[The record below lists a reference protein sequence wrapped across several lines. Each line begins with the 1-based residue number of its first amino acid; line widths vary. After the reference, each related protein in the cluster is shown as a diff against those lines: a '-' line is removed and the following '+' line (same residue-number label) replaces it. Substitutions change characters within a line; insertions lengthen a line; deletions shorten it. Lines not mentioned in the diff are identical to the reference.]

1 MRLIV
6 LAASLATI
14 SALRLSAAKAA
25 PAQAGTARRGRAVA
39 QALGDSTADRKER
52 LWSAW
57 KLDPPQLTGPE
68 GSLFCDCTMVRI
80 VLSRPWPWP

>member
-1 MRLIV
+1 MWLIV

-14 SALRLSAAKAA
+14 SALRLSAAQAA
-25 PAQAGTARRGRAVA
+25 PAQVGTARRGHAV
-39 QALGDSTADRKER
+39 ALGDSTDDQKEL

-57 KLDPPQLTGPE
+57 KRDPPQLTVPE